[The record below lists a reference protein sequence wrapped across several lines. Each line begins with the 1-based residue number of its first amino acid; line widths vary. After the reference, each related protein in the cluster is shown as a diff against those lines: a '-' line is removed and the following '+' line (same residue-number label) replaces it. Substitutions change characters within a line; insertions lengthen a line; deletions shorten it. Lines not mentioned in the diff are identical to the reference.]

1 MNHVRTK
8 MVVAGT
14 IMALAVS
21 YLAFAGV
28 KQGWVYYVDVDA
40 FVADAQARSQRVR
53 LCGNV
58 AAENLAI
65 DPAGRS
71 ARFDLWGKNSHVAVA
86 YHGAL
91 PEMFRAGGVVVVEG
105 VCDNQGVFQSD
116 LILTKCASKYEA
128 RLGRAEERSWPK

>member
-1 MNHVRTK
+1 MTHMRTK

-40 FVADAQARSQRVR
+40 FVGDAHARSQRVR

-65 DPAGRS
+65 DAAGRT
-71 ARFDLWGKNSHVAVA
+71 ARFDLLGKNAHIAVA
-86 YHGAL
+86 YHGVL

-105 VCDNQGVFQSD
+105 VCDSQGVFQSD

-128 RLGRAEERSWPK
+128 RLSHAEPRP